1 MAEEF
6 DTGTIGTIGTIAVPC
21 SHTSCMMLH
30 VPTSCTSEGSHLHV
44 LLGFDSL
51 TAEKPDKTRLESFE
65 S

>member
-30 VPTSCTSEGSHLHV
+30 VPSSCTSEGSHLHV
-44 LLGFDSL
+44 LLGFDC
-51 TAEKPDKTRLESFE
+51 
-65 S
+65 